1 MKTKRRHIRW
11 QRLVI
16 GQGKLDLNKGPE
28 PLVRASHLLVDRKRH
43 WRPINAC
50 EFKVYYIPP
59 PARAKARV
67 PLLVTESCNFAT
79 CPLLHSSEIYFC
91 LKKPVGYNK
100 ERYLGSG
107 AEARQTLFHRH
118 CSHFER
124 AAWTPAGGWNNSFAG
139 LKSLCISW
147 AFGGLKRLGY
157 MLALY

>member
-1 MKTKRRHIRW
+1 MKTKRRHVGW

-91 LKKPVGYNK
+91 LKKPLGCNK
-100 ERYLGSG
+100 ERYLGVRGPKLDKHFSTAIVHAWSEPPERRQE
-107 AEARQTLFHRH
+107 AETTASLGSKL
-118 CSHFER
+118 CVSHG
-124 AAWTPAGGWNNSFAG
+124 P
-139 LKSLCISW
+139 
-147 AFGGLKRLGY
+147 
-157 MLALY
+157 